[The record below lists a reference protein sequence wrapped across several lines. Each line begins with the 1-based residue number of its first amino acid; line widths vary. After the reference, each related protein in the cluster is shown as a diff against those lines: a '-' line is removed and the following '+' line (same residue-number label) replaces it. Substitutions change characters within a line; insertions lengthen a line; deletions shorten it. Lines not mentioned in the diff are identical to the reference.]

1 VLFNFG
7 DSKMNKDQIEK
18 LIDDA
23 NLSSTASFRIREW
36 FAQNTLVSTETKVV
50 GLNDSQVKALG
61 KVIHQKSMNLTLFE
75 AETLVES
82 WLKTQTFSQQM
93 RCIDWDNAPDD
104 AVNAVVFVQF
114 YNKDNVSIRC
124 CDTLGKFERPTP
136 PATRV
141 EVGQVWDFHGSSVE
155 IVMVTEFQ
163 IVMKSI
169 ETGNLSIDDD
179 IDDFI
184 EKFRRLQP

>member
-1 VLFNFG
+1 
-7 DSKMNKDQIEK
+7 MNKEQIEK

-82 WLKTQTFSQQM
+82 WLKNQTFTEPKQF
-93 RCIDWDNAPDD
+93 APNWENISGD
-104 AVNAVVFVQF
+104 VVGVLYEVSH
-114 YNKDNVSIRC
+114 YNKFGDKVYQ
-124 CDTLGKFERPTP
+124 GKYEEQRPAP
-136 PATRV
+136 PAPKV
-141 EVGQVWDFHGSSVE
+141 EVGQVWRLNNSESRVEVLLIRGGDVAVDSLDVGGLAVYEITDFVAKFERVGGSE
-155 IVMVTEFQ
+155 
-163 IVMKSI
+163 
-169 ETGNLSIDDD
+169 
-179 IDDFI
+179 
-184 EKFRRLQP
+184 